1 MGNPRQDELCRR
13 KEITRE
19 ESSSVVP
26 NLEKSN
32 VVTSNGWMK
41 WTVAQVSIIPTTHL
55 MISPREVAVV
65 DEELEEELTT
75 VRAEATE
82 WEEACGDALERAD
95 DAERKLARLEDALED
110 RDGESAPDLSTS
122 TLQP

>member
-1 MGNPRQDELCRR
+1 MDNPRQDELCRR
-13 KEITRE
+13 KETTRV

-55 MISPREVAVV
+55 IISPHEEAAV
-65 DEELEEELTT
+65 DEELEEDPEVVGSRGKL
-75 VRAEATE
+75 VEM
-82 WEEACGDALERAD
+82 EEETRN
-95 DAERKLARLEDALED
+95 R
-110 RDGESAPDLSTS
+110 ESVASVMSQVTPG
-122 TLQP
+122 